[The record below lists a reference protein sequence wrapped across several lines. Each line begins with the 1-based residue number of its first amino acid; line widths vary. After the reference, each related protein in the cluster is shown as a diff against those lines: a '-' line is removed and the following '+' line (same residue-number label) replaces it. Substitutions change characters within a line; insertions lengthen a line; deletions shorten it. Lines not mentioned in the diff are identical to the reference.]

1 MHEICQNFY
10 TTINFEKSTKT
21 IAMLC
26 SLVHISKV
34 QFCPFRFFL
43 LVWIF
48 PICGDILVTGDRQ
61 FYESFPP
68 FMPLLLSH
76 RNVDI
81 LPKRKYFSGI
91 LRGWRQQDFFKR
103 LILIRACD
111 FHLLFLTS
119 LGQFLLC
126 QFSSVCF

>member
-68 FMPLLLSH
+68 FMPLLLSR

-81 LPKRKYFSGI
+81 PQKGNTFQGSYEVE
-91 LRGWRQQDFFKR
+91 DNR
-103 LILIRACD
+103 LLNDSSTPRACD

-119 LGQFLLC
+119 LGQFFLY